1 MCRGFGPVGE
11 RGDGRAADRTWRR
24 ANSARGRC
32 VGRWDYLASCAPD
45 SLQGQGVLQAA
56 VRGDRPDVLRRLLET
71 GLDPNERMLVV
82 NRAAAE
88 FQQRRDIPDKPG
100 RFLAS
105 VQDEEGRHGNN
116 LPRPRR

>member
-1 MCRGFGPVGE
+1 
-11 RGDGRAADRTWRR
+11 
-24 ANSARGRC
+24 
-32 VGRWDYLASCAPD
+32 
-45 SLQGQGVLQAA
+45 
-56 VRGDRPDVLRRLLET
+56 LLET

-88 FQQRRDIPDKPG
+88 FQQRRDIPDRPG